1 MRLSPNFTVAELTV
15 SETAARRGIDN
26 TPSPQI
32 IDNLKRLA
40 ETLQEVRRL
49 LGNKAI
55 LVSSGYRSHELNV
68 AVGGSKNSDHC
79 KGLAADFIAPSF
91 GSPDDVIKAIVA
103 SDLPYKQVIREFDR
117 WVHLSIG
124 EKEESPRRQ
133 ALIIDR
139 SGTRAYS

>member
-1 MRLSPNFTVAELTV
+1 VRLSPNFTLAELTV

-26 TPSPQI
+26 TPTVEI
-32 IDNLKRLA
+32 IENLKRLA
-40 ETLQEVRRL
+40 EALQEVRRL

-55 LVSSGYRSHELNV
+55 LVSSGYRSPELNV

-103 SDLPYKQVIREFDR
+103 SDIPYKQVIREFDR
-117 WVHLSIG
+117 WVHFAIPEQG
-124 EKEESPRRQ
+124 EQPRKQ

-139 SGTRAYS
+139 TGTRVYS

>member
-1 MRLSPNFTVAELTV
+1 VRLSPNFTLAELTV

-26 TPSPQI
+26 TPTVEI
-32 IDNLKRLA
+32 IENLKRLA
-40 ETLQEVRRL
+40 EALQEVRRL

-55 LVSSGYRSHELNV
+55 LVSSGYRSPELNV

-103 SDLPYKQVIREFDR
+103 SDIPYKQVIREFDR
-117 WVHLSIG
+117 WVHFAIPEQG
-124 EKEESPRRQ
+124 EQPRKQ

-139 SGTRAYS
+139 TGTRAYS

>member
-1 MRLSPNFTVAELTV
+1 MRLSPNFTLAELTV

-26 TPSPQI
+26 TPTVEI
-32 IDNLKRLA
+32 IENLKRLA
-40 ETLQEVRRL
+40 EALQEVRRL

-55 LVSSGYRSHELNV
+55 LVSSGYRSPELNV

-103 SDLPYKQVIREFDR
+103 SDIPYKQVIREFDR
-117 WVHLSIG
+117 WVHFAIPEQG
-124 EKEESPRRQ
+124 EQPRKQ

-139 SGTRAYS
+139 TGTRTYA

>member
-1 MRLSPNFTVAELTV
+1 MRLSPNFTLAELTV

-26 TPSPQI
+26 TPTVEI
-32 IDNLKRLA
+32 IENLKRLA
-40 ETLQEVRRL
+40 DALQEVRRL

-55 LVSSGYRSHELNV
+55 LVSSGYRSPELNV

-103 SDLPYKQVIREFDR
+103 SDIPYKQVIREFDR
-117 WVHLSIG
+117 WVHFAIPEQG
-124 EKEESPRRQ
+124 EQPRKQ

-139 SGTRAYS
+139 TGTRAYS

>member
-1 MRLSPNFTVAELTV
+1 VRLSPNFTLAELTV

-26 TPSPQI
+26 TPPPEI
-32 IDNLKRLA
+32 IENLKRLA
-40 ETLQEVRRL
+40 ESLQEVRRL

-55 LVSSGYRSHELNV
+55 LVSSGYRSPELNV

-103 SDLPYKQVIREFDR
+103 SDIPYKQVIREFDR
-117 WVHLSIG
+117 WVHFAIPEQG
-124 EKEESPRRQ
+124 EQPRKQ

-139 SGTRAYS
+139 TGTRAYS

>member
-1 MRLSPNFTVAELTV
+1 VRLSPNFTLAELTV

-26 TPSPQI
+26 TPPPEI
-32 IDNLKRLA
+32 IENLKRLA
-40 ETLQEVRRL
+40 EALQEVRRL

-55 LVSSGYRSHELNV
+55 LVSSGYRSPELNV

-91 GSPDDVIKAIVA
+91 GSPDDVIKAVVA
-103 SDLPYKQVIREFDR
+103 SDIPYKQVIREFDR
-117 WVHLSIG
+117 WVHFAIPEQG
-124 EKEESPRRQ
+124 EQPRKQ

-139 SGTRAYS
+139 TGTRAYS

>member
-1 MRLSPNFTVAELTV
+1 MRLSPNFTLAELTV

-26 TPSPQI
+26 TPTVEI
-32 IDNLKRLA
+32 IENLKRLA
-40 ETLQEVRRL
+40 EALQEVRRL

-55 LVSSGYRSHELNV
+55 LVSSGYRSPELNV

-103 SDLPYKQVIREFDR
+103 SDIPYKQVIREFDR
-117 WVHLSIG
+117 WVHFAIPEQG
-124 EKEESPRRQ
+124 EQPRKQ

-139 SGTRAYS
+139 TGTRAYS

>member
-1 MRLSPNFTVAELTV
+1 MRLSPNFTLAELTV

-26 TPSPQI
+26 TPPPEI
-32 IDNLKRLA
+32 IENLKRLA
-40 ETLQEVRRL
+40 ESLQEVRRL

-55 LVSSGYRSHELNV
+55 LVSSGYRSPELNV

-103 SDLPYKQVIREFDR
+103 SDIPYKQVIREFDR
-117 WVHLSIG
+117 WVHFAIPEQG
-124 EKEESPRRQ
+124 EQPRKQ

-139 SGTRAYS
+139 TGTRAYS